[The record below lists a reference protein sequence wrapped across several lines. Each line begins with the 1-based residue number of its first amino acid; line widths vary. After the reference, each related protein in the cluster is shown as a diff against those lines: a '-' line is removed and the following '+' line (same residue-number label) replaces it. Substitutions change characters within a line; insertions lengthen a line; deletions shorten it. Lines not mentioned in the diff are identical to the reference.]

1 MKEPHEA
8 SGSGVP
14 QNEGGFTLME
24 IVIALLVLGIVAVS
38 AVKASG
44 NAVNN
49 LIYIKEQTF
58 AHWVAMN
65 KATEII
71 LAPPGWEGD
80 EENSGSAVMAGA
92 RWPWNF
98 TVHDTPEAGIRRVE
112 IEVRPEGG
120 QRGEP
125 AAVLSLYRRR

>member
-1 MKEPHEA
+1 MNGFHEV
-8 SGSGVP
+8 S
-14 QNEGGFTLME
+14 ERGFTLME

-49 LIYIKEQTF
+49 LLYLKEQTF

-71 LAPPGWEGD
+71 LAPPGWESED
-80 EENSGSAVMAGA
+80 RSGSAMMAGA
-92 RWPWNF
+92 RWPWSF
-98 TVHDTPEAGIRRVE
+98 AVHDTPEAGIRRVE
-112 IEVRPEGG
+112 IEVRPDRGR
-120 QRGEP
+120 QGEP